1 MVKRLEVESV
11 SQTRRQ
17 FCQQA
22 CHAASLAA
30 LGVILPGCGGSPT
43 APTGGGGVP
52 SLPVLNSTISGNAF
66 TLTIDANSPLN
77 TVGNAALVQ
86 ASGPPVPG
94 GAHGSGRFRSAHRHV
109 HARGVHRHRLQRRQ
123 LRLPVPWVPLQHGR
137 RGPER
142 AGAAEPR
149 AVCERVRQRRADC
162 QRVNGATEV
171 APYVCQ
177 S

>member
-1 MVKRLEVESV
+1 MVKRLEVDSV

-17 FCQQA
+17 FCQHA

-30 LGVILPGCGGSPT
+30 LGVILPGCGGGSPT

-86 ASGPPVPG
+86 ASGRQFLVARTAQDAFVALTATCTHEACTVTGFSG
-94 GAHGSGRFRSAHRHV
+94 GNYVCPCHGSRYTTAGVVVSGPAPRSLTQFAS
-109 HARGVHRHRLQRRQ
+109 AFANGVLT
-123 LRLPVPWVPLQHGR
+123 VSV
-137 RGPER
+137 
-142 AGAAEPR
+142 
-149 AVCERVRQRRADC
+149 
-162 QRVNGATEV
+162 
-171 APYVCQ
+171 
-177 S
+177 

>member
-1 MVKRLEVESV
+1 MVKRLEVDSV

-43 APTGGGGVP
+43 GPTGGGGVP
-52 SLPVLNSTISGNAF
+52 SLPVLNSTISGSAF

-86 ASGPPVPG
+86 ASGRQFLVARTAQDAFVALTATCTHEACTVTGFSG
-94 GAHGSGRFRSAHRHV
+94 GNYVCPCHGSRYNT
-109 HARGVHRHRLQRRQ
+109 
-123 LRLPVPWVPLQHGR
+123 
-137 RGPER
+137 
-142 AGAAEPR
+142 AGAVLSGPAPR
-149 AVCERVRQRRADC
+149 SLAQFASAFA
-162 QRVNGATEV
+162 NGVLTV
-171 APYVCQ
+171 SV
-177 S
+177 

>member
-1 MVKRLEVESV
+1 MGKRLEVDSV

-86 ASGPPVPG
+86 ASGRQFLVARTAQDAFVALTATCTHEACTVTGFSG
-94 GAHGSGRFRSAHRHV
+94 GNYVCPCHGSRYNT
-109 HARGVHRHRLQRRQ
+109 
-123 LRLPVPWVPLQHGR
+123 
-137 RGPER
+137 
-142 AGAAEPR
+142 AGAVLSGPAPR
-149 AVCERVRQRRADC
+149 SLAQFASAFA
-162 QRVNGATEV
+162 NGVLTV
-171 APYVCQ
+171 SV
-177 S
+177 